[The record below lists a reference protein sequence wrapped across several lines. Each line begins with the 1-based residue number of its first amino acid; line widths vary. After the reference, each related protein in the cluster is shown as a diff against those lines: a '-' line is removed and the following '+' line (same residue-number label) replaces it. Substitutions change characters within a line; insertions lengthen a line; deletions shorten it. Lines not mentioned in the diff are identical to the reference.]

1 MEVAPRDIRE
11 NETIKILRNP
21 DIQFNP
27 RTINRV
33 VEAPE
38 WSIKPRQIYEAQRIH
53 TVERT
58 RIWVKEAIRKSKQN
72 TRLGTQNKI
81 IIPVFDIID
90 DTYIW
95 SWVEVNGETGEWII
109 GNIQHT
115 EKELQRAKE
124 TREVLRKAVKEE
136 QADTQDSNSNEKEIT
151 KEGKKQ
157 KQSRTR
163 NKNATRTRRTHRRK
177 KGR

>member
-1 MEVAPRDIRE
+1 M
-11 NETIKILRNP
+11 
-21 DIQFNP
+21 
-27 RTINRV
+27 
-33 VEAPE
+33 EAPE

-53 TVERT
+53 TMERT
-58 RIWVKEAIRKSKQN
+58 RIWVKEAIRKSKQKN

-124 TREVLRKAVKEE
+124 TREVLRKAIKEE
-136 QADTQDSNSNEKEIT
+136 QADTQNSNPNEKEIT
-151 KEGKKQ
+151 KEGKIKTKQ
-157 KQSRTR
+157 
-163 NKNATRTRRTHRRK
+163 N
-177 KGR
+177 